1 MEKEKIM
8 ELLKEKILKDG
19 KVIDGRILKVDN
31 FLNHQIDINL
41 FNQMGKEFKKRFEND
56 KVDKILTIESSG
68 IGIACITAQYFNV
81 PVVFAKKTQS
91 SNITSQVYETMVH
104 SFTKEIDYRVFVSK
118 EFIKKGE
125 KILVIDD
132 FLAHGEAS
140 LGLMDIIK
148 QAGADLA
155 GVGIVIEKDFQG
167 GRQKLENAGAKLQSL
182 AVIKSM
188 KDGEIIFA

>member
-1 MEKEKIM
+1 M
-8 ELLKEKILKDG
+8 ELLKQKILKEG

-41 FNQMGKEFKKRFEND
+41 FNEIGKEFKKRFEND
-56 KVDKILTIESSG
+56 KIDKILTIESSG

-118 EFIKKGE
+118 EFINEGE
-125 KILVIDD
+125 KILIIDD

-140 LGLMDIIK
+140 LGLISLIK
-148 QAGADLA
+148 QGGAKLS
-155 GVGIVIEKDFQG
+155 GIGIVIEKDFQG
-167 GRQKLENAGAKLQSL
+167 GRQKLEDVGAKLQSL

-188 KDGEIIFA
+188 KDGNIIFA

>member
-1 MEKEKIM
+1 MEI
-8 ELLKEKILKDG
+8 LKRKILNEG

-41 FNQMGKEFKKRFEND
+41 FNEIGKEFKKRFENE
-56 KVDKILTIESSG
+56 KIDKILTIESSG

-91 SNITSQVYETMVH
+91 SNITSEVYETMVH

-118 EFIKKGE
+118 EFIKKDE
-125 KILVIDD
+125 RILVIDD

-140 LGLMDIIK
+140 LGLISIIK
-148 QAGADLA
+148 QAGASLS

-167 GRQKLENAGAKLQSL
+167 GRQKLQDAGAKLQSL

-188 KDGEIIFA
+188 KDGKIIFA